1 MLLARALAAITDAGT
16 VDRLVEATFA
26 AVRLLAPSG
35 NSSKDCT
42 FFLYDAEAG
51 ALVGQGPSHRIL
63 TRPRPEIIWRVKDSG
78 VQEEEGGLIY
88 LPLGEGLLQV
98 PLPQNPDDGERLQI
112 VATTVTGVLERL
124 SLRRQLVRSEA
135 LLQSLASLCEEGV
148 VIAAAGGELKLV
160 NRRMEQLCGWSAEE
174 IRERGWFE
182 CLYPDPDDRARAVVS
197 VRAAFHGAPADGVD
211 WRITH
216 RDGYPVEVI
225 LKSRAITPEGQ
236 AAGILGVF
244 RESRKPAPTTLSRF
258 EELGRLAATVAHD
271 FNNLSASVAGH
282 AELLARRYPGEVAER
297 AEIILQT
304 VERAATLTGQLEAF
318 SKDQAPW
325 PVATDLGNLCAEVAA
340 QSDLRRVRLTL
351 EPNAPAGDVDPKCI
365 TQLLGQLLQ
374 NAREATGPQGEIG
387 IDLRRSELP
396 IAPLQ
401 RWDSDNRTGWL
412 RLRVWDSGPGF
423 PAGRRQQLFEPFY
436 TTKAHHHGL
445 GLALVARI
453 AASHKAVV
461 DLPDLPGHGA
471 VFDLYLP
478 IADRPAVSPEMRE
491 NPDAGGNEQLWVVDD
506 DPAVREY
513 LVAALEAFGYTVCG
527 FESGPAV
534 LEAVQRGESYQLL
547 VTDLS
552 MPEMDGVEL
561 QLALRARG
569 IRLPVLFCSG
579 YSERAVSVPTGVDV
593 DFLQKPVA
601 MRALAQRVRRLL
613 NYSPYRP

>member
-1 MLLARALAAITDAGT
+1 MEQ
-16 VDRLVEATFA
+16 LVQATFA
-26 AVRLLAPSG
+26 AVHLLDPSG
-35 NSSKDCT
+35 NTSKDCT
-42 FFLYDAEAG
+42 FFLHDAAAG
-51 ALVGQGPSHRIL
+51 ALVGQGPSRRIL
-63 TRPRPEIIWRVKDSG
+63 TRPRPEAAWGALDTN
-78 VQEEEGGLIY
+78 VQTSEGGVLY
-88 LPLGEGLLQV
+88 LPIGEGLLQV
-98 PLPQNPDDGERLQI
+98 PMPPDPQDLERLLLI
-112 VATTVTGVLERL
+112 AGGAAGVLERMR
-124 SLRRQLVRSEA
+124 LRGQLVRSEA
-135 LLQSLASLCEEGV
+135 LLQNLASLCEEGV

-182 CLYPDPDDRARAVVS
+182 CLYPDPEDRARAVVS

-236 AAGILGVF
+236 SAGIIGVF
-244 RESRKPAPTTLSRF
+244 REVRPPAATPATRF

-271 FNNLSASVAGH
+271 FNNLAASVAGH

-318 SKDQAPW
+318 SKEQAPW
-325 PVATDLGNLCAEVAA
+325 PVATDLGSLCAEVAA
-340 QSDLRRVRLTL
+340 QSCSRRTRLTV
-351 EPNAPAGDVDPKCI
+351 EPNAPPADVDPKLFR
-365 TQLLGQLLQ
+365 QLLTQLLQ
-374 NAREATGPQGEIG
+374 NAAESAGAGGEIG
-387 IDLRRSELP
+387 IELSRAELP
-396 IAPLQ
+396 VAPLQ
-401 RWDSDNRTGWL
+401 RWDTENRSGWV

-423 PAGRRQQLFEPFY
+423 PAARSLQLFEPFY

-453 AASHKAVV
+453 ASTHKAVI
-461 DLPDLPGHGA
+461 DLPNLPGKGG

-478 IADRPAVSPEMRE
+478 IAERPAVGPEMQE
-491 NPDAGGNEQLWVVDD
+491 NPDAGGNERLWVVDD

-513 LVAALEAFGYTVCG
+513 LVAALEAFGYSVVG
-527 FESGPAV
+527 FESALSV
-534 LEAVQRGESYQLL
+534 LGAVQRGEAYELL

-561 QLALRARG
+561 HLALRAQG

-579 YSERAVSVPTGVDV
+579 YSERAVSVPTGIDV

-601 MRALAQRVRRLL
+601 MRTLAQRVRRLL
-613 NYSPYRP
+613 NYSLPQS